1 MKYGVTTVQRW
12 IGEGLPEGIKA
23 YVQDS
28 EGLLQE
34 LSSLFVSAGS
44 LVCDGVFGSYD
55 RFEVS
60 LGTAVVLSRGEAL
73 DGVPMTCVQ
82 SDLEMARNGCWGFS
96 GAASTDE
103 VYALIRLCPEAMDVA
118 LTRCWV

>member
-12 IGEGLPEGIKA
+12 IGEGLPEGVKA

-44 LVCDGVFGSYD
+44 LVCEGMFDNA
-55 RFEVS
+55 FEVS
-60 LGTAVVLSRGEAL
+60 LGTAVILSRGEAL

-118 LTRCWV
+118 LTRCWA